1 MKLYCKKTLAFLLAV
16 LLLTVLFGCAAKG
29 SAPEHKPD
37 YASAPAMEEPAAVPE
52 PAPAPEPSYASP
64 TDILSRVDQSQ
75 EETNPEEAPSARP
88 SLAEKI
94 IYSGYQSIETTEFD
108 KALAALDARVKE
120 VGGFIE
126 TSNVSGQTQYRDD
139 GTTALVDRYAN
150 YTVRVP
156 CARFDEFMR
165 RSGEIGNVLSSN
177 TSAQNITSQFT
188 DAEARKNS
196 LKVQE
201 ERLLAMMEQTND
213 MESLITLE
221 SRLSEV
227 RYEIESLERQLIDW
241 QNRVDYSDVKIEL
254 REVAIYTPV
263 VPVTRSFG
271 ERLGSALSDGWHG
284 FVRFLQSLLIGL
296 ARALPALVLLALLV
310 LAVVLLIRLLNRRRR
325 GKRGVLHA
333 LNRPVNVAVPV
344 ETPDEREQKE

>member
-16 LLLTVLFGCAAKG
+16 LLLTVLFGCGAKNSAA
-29 SAPEHKPD
+29 SDYRPD
-37 YASAPAMEEPAAVPE
+37 YESYAPAESAAEEPAMPE
-52 PAPAPEPSYASP
+52 AEPVPAPASP
-64 TDILSRVDQSQ
+64 TDLAGQSLA
-75 EETNPEEAPSARP
+75 EANAEEAPSARP

-126 TSNVSGQTQYRDD
+126 ASDVNGRTQYRED
-139 GTTALVDRYAN
+139 GTTALVDRYAH
-150 YTVRVP
+150 YVIRVP
-156 CARFDEFMR
+156 CARFEEFMR

-188 DAEARKNS
+188 DTEARRDS
-196 LKVQE
+196 LRVQE
-201 ERLLAMMEQTND
+201 ERLLAMMEKTDD

-241 QNRVDYSDVKIEL
+241 QNRVDYSGVTVEL
-254 REVAIYTPV
+254 REVAVYTPV
-263 VPVTRSFG
+263 EPVTRTFG
-271 ERLGSALSDGWHG
+271 ERLGSAFADGWRS
-284 FVRFLQSLLIGL
+284 FVRFVQGALIVL
-296 ARALPALVLLALLV
+296 ARVLPTLVLLAVLA
-310 LAVVLLIRLLNRRRR
+310 LAVVLLVRLLRRRR
-325 GKRGVLHA
+325 KGRQEVLHA

-344 ETPDEREQKE
+344 EKKDETE

>member
-16 LLLTVLFGCAAKG
+16 LLLTLLFGCAAKNA
-29 SAPEHKPD
+29 SAPDYKPD
-37 YASAPAMEEPAAVPE
+37 YETAPAMEEPAAE
-52 PAPAPEPSYASP
+52 PAPAPVPAPASP
-64 TDILSRVDQSQ
+64 TDLQNLAGQTDGS
-75 EETNPEEAPSARP
+75 EEAASARP

-126 TSNVSGQTQYRDD
+126 SSDVSGRTQYRED
-139 GTTALVDRYAN
+139 GTTALVDRYAY

-165 RSGEIGNVLSSN
+165 RSGEIGNVLNSN

-188 DAEARKNS
+188 DTEARRDS
-196 LKVQE
+196 LRVQE
-201 ERLLAMMEQTND
+201 ERLLAMMEKTDD
-213 MESLITLE
+213 MESLIALE

-241 QNRVDYSDVKIEL
+241 QNRVDYSAVTVEL
-254 REVAIYTPV
+254 REVAVYTPV
-263 VPVTRSFG
+263 EPVTRSFG
-271 ERLGSALSDGWHG
+271 ERLGSAFADGWRG
-284 FVRFLQSLLIGL
+284 FVRFVQGALIVL
-296 ARALPALVLLALLV
+296 ARCLPALVLLALLV

-325 GKRGVLHA
+325 GKKSRTNGNKRNNLSKIA
-333 LNRPVNVAVPV
+333 
-344 ETPDEREQKE
+344 KS